1 MTPDQFRFAR
11 VVLATSMLIMG
22 GCGIIYEYTLGV
34 LGNYLIGS
42 SHEQIFVI
50 IGIMMFAMGLGAGLQ
65 RHIVKDLLDKFL
77 FLELLLGFLG
87 GISAIAIYAAFAW
100 TASHH
105 VVLYTFALVI
115 GVLIGLEI
123 PILIRI
129 NTEYAKTLRVN
140 LSEILC
146 MDYVGA
152 LLGALI
158 FTYVLLTRL
167 SMGRISLGLGL
178 ANVLVAVAGLLYFWR
193 IVKKRW
199 ALAALCGLTL
209 VILMWGYQRAD
220 QWMILFEQ
228 RSYVDPIVFSETSKY
243 QHLVLTKRD
252 HVLKLYING
261 HLQFSSQDESIYHDM
276 LVHVPMTLA
285 DRRERVLI
293 LGGGDGLALRDI
305 LSYPGVRQV
314 TLVDIDPAVVRL
326 ATEHP
331 DMIRMNRAAFHDARV
346 RVLDPEGVEA
356 GEKITIKTRTKLAG
370 KMIDYSEYPVAEVS
384 VYNIDA
390 DLFVRQ
396 VTDTF
401 DVAILDF
408 PDPSMVELAKL
419 YSTDFYRALS
429 QRLTPGALLSVQ
441 STSPYH
447 AKRAFLCIGKTLEAA
462 GYRTLPYRQNVPS
475 FGEWGWHLSWRDSVR
490 REEMLARIE
499 ALDRLPVRTSY
510 MTKETM
516 KGAFAF
522 GVGWLDSE
530 QEVLPNTKLQP
541 VLLHYYQRDWR

>member
-42 SHEQIFVI
+42 SHEQIFVV
-50 IGIMMFAMGLGAGLQ
+50 IGIMMFAMGLGARFQ

-100 TASHH
+100 TASYH
-105 VVLYTFALVI
+105 VALYTFALVI
-115 GVLIGLEI
+115 GALIGLEI

-178 ANVLVAVAGLLYFWR
+178 ANVLVAVGGLLYFWR
-193 IVKKRW
+193 TVKKRW

-228 RSYVDPIVFSETSKY
+228 RSYADPIVFSETSTY

-252 HVLKLYING
+252 DVLKLYING

-331 DMIRMNRAAFHDARV
+331 EMIRMNRAAFHDARV

-370 KMIDYSEYPVAEVS
+370 KMVDYSEYPAAEVS

-419 YSTDFYRALS
+419 YSTDFYRALAR
-429 QRLTPGALLSVQ
+429 RLTPGAILSVQ

-447 AKRAFLCIGKTLEAA
+447 AKRAFLCIGKTLETA

-522 GVGWLDSE
+522 GIGWLDSE

-541 VLLHYYQRDWR
+541 VLLHYYQRGWR